1 MRHFFRAIP
10 TVFCLFFFQ
19 KITAQTDAKITV
31 KDSMNPQLEAQI
43 KARLGVINAELAKI
57 EAFLA
62 DSTQKGYF
70 TNTLSDSIST
80 TYYRVDNSWSQV
92 SGRTV
97 WPVDT
102 NLVVEEDAMDM
113 PSDTAFT
120 PPTIPDMPNPFKMFR
135 KKSPRTVFNWGFS
148 WGVAD
153 VIGSFT
159 ASGDAVNP
167 NFDFGQSRH
176 RRIALM
182 LRTRLGKRDTT
193 DNFAFGG
200 GGKFNIRK
208 IREAKDQFRRSKFNL
223 KYGIMFDRI
232 SLEQISAYALDVV
245 ASEPIF
251 RADSELSQSKNN
263 KLVVNYLEFPLLAEI
278 MLTKNIKIEAGG
290 FAGFRTRSRQTI
302 EYSRN
307 PFEIVRTRRDAL
319 GLRKYNYGLMAGA
332 GLKEIYLSAKL
343 DLSNFLE
350 KNPNYD
356 FRLLSLGVTLG
367 L

>member
-1 MRHFFRAIP
+1 MRNFLQVISV
-10 TVFCLFFFQ
+10 VFCLFFFQ
-19 KITAQTDAKITV
+19 KITAQTDAKKAV
-31 KDSMNPQLEAQI
+31 KDSMNPQIEAQI
-43 KARLGVINAELAKI
+43 LARLGAINAELEKI

-70 TNTLSDSIST
+70 SSILSDSISS
-80 TYYRVDNSWSQV
+80 TYYRIDESWSMV
-92 SGRTV
+92 SERTV
-97 WPVDT
+97 WPIDT
-102 NLVVEEDAMDM
+102 NLAVEADVAEMPMDSSFVPTTMPDAG
-113 PSDTAFT
+113 
-120 PPTIPDMPNPFKMFR
+120 NPFKMFR

-153 VIGSFT
+153 VVGDFT
-159 ASGDAVNP
+159 AGGDAVNP

-176 RRIALM
+176 RRFALM

-193 DNFAFGG
+193 DNFTFGG

-223 KYGIMFDRI
+223 KYGIVFDRV
-232 SLEQISAYALDVV
+232 SLEQISDFELDVV
-245 ASEPIF
+245 AGKPIF
-251 RADSELSQSKNN
+251 MADSEIEQSKNN
-263 KLVVNYLEFPLLAEI
+263 KLVVNYLEFPLLAEFMI
-278 MLTKNIKIEAGG
+278 TKSVKIEAGP
-290 FAGFRTRSRQTI
+290 FVGFRTRSRQTI
-302 EYSRN
+302 EYVRN
-307 PFEIVRTRRDAL
+307 PFEIVRNRRDAL

-343 DLSNFLE
+343 DLSNFLIE
-350 KNPNYD
+350 NENYD